1 MSVAVFHPRV
11 SGKHAIGLL
20 DADSQFPG
28 QAAPAANDTKNQRML
43 QTGPFER

>member
-20 DADSQFPG
+20 DADPQFRG

-43 QTGPFER
+43 